1 MKNDADLLEDSE
13 RLMSKF
19 QMIEEN
25 IIKIMD
31 KKYLIELE
39 KEKLEKDYKIENEVH
54 LILKMTFVNNRI
66 WRIEK
71 SLLKMNII
79 YL

>member
-39 KEKLEKDYKIENEVH
+39 KEKVDKDYFIESEVH
-54 LILKMTFVNNRI
+54 LILKMTFVNRI
-66 WRIEK
+66 
-71 SLLKMNII
+71 
-79 YL
+79 